1 MKISFN
7 WIKELLNQKLTIDQ
21 TSDLLTDIGLEV
33 EGIEDYNSAPQTDL
47 SQLIIGQ
54 ITKCEKHPNAD
65 KLKLTEV
72 DIGSKKLNI
81 ICGAPNVETNQKV
94 VVATVGSI
102 LYTNKNEKIKIKK
115 AKIRG
120 IESHG
125 MIVSEFEIGL
135 SNNHKGIINLD
146 NNLKIGS
153 DFSKTIKPY
162 RDKIFEIGITPNR
175 SDALSHYG
183 VARDLRAAIS
193 HRNKIKIDLI
203 TPSISNY
210 TTQGINTSLTINIV
224 DSLACKRFCGLVI
237 KNISITNSHP
247 DIFNKLTAIG
257 VKPIN
262 NVVDITNYVM
272 HELGIN
278 QSLQHLMKQQNTTPM
293 MICSFVIQMN
303 QCAWQELWVDHIIQS
318 LMKLLQSF

>member
-1 MKISFN
+1 MCIRDS
-7 WIKELLNQKLTIDQ
+7 
-21 TSDLLTDIGLEV
+21 
-33 EGIEDYNSAPQTDL
+33 
-47 SQLIIGQ
+47 
-54 ITKCEKHPNAD
+54 
-65 KLKLTEV
+65 
-72 DIGSKKLNI
+72 

-94 VVATVGSI
+94 VVATVGTT

-224 DSLACKRFCGLVI
+224 DSLAL
-237 KNISITNSHP
+237 
-247 DIFNKLTAIG
+247 
-257 VKPIN
+257 
-262 NVVDITNYVM
+262 
-272 HELGIN
+272 
-278 QSLQHLMKQQNTTPM
+278 SL
-293 MICSFVIQMN
+293 I
-303 QCAWQELWVDHIIQS
+303 HI
-318 LMKLLQSF
+318 

>member
-7 WIKELLNQKLTIDQ
+7 WIKELLNQNLTIDQ
-21 TSDLLTDIGLEV
+21 PSDLLTDIGLEV

-72 DIGSKKLNI
+72 DIGTKKLNI
-81 ICGAPNVETNQKV
+81 
-94 VVATVGSI
+94 
-102 LYTNKNEKIKIKK
+102 KIKE

-135 SNNHKGIINLD
+135 SNYHQGIINLD

-162 RDKIFEIGITPNR
+162 RDRFLKL
-175 SDALSHYG
+175 AL
-183 VARDLRAAIS
+183 RQ
-193 HRNKIKIDLI
+193 ID
-203 TPSISNY
+203 
-210 TTQGINTSLTINIV
+210 Q
-224 DSLACKRFCGLVI
+224 
-237 KNISITNSHP
+237 
-247 DIFNKLTAIG
+247 
-257 VKPIN
+257 
-262 NVVDITNYVM
+262 M
-272 HELGIN
+272 H
-278 QSLQHLMKQQNTTPM
+278 
-293 MICSFVIQMN
+293 
-303 QCAWQELWVDHIIQS
+303 
-318 LMKLLQSF
+318 